1 MDDAQRPP
9 LTSDTILRGMHARKR
24 SAMRKMSVGR
34 SIQKHGADLEREGAA
49 ELADVEAFE
58 RRRDA
63 IFKVQK
69 QFYPSG
75 SGSPAADDMS
85 ELEAADR
92 DWKAALAVVDRI
104 VDEIRSGKRR

>member
-1 MDDAQRPP
+1 MATPEAQREEEN
-9 LTSDTILRGMHARKR
+9 
-24 SAMRKMSVGR
+24 SA
-34 SIQKHGADLEREGAA
+34 IEAERR
-49 ELADVEAFE
+49 AFE

>member
-1 MDDAQRPP
+1 MAIPDAQREEEN
-9 LTSDTILRGMHARKR
+9 
-24 SAMRKMSVGR
+24 SA
-34 SIQKHGADLEREGAA
+34 IEAERR
-49 ELADVEAFE
+49 AFE